1 MIPNT
6 QITDTNKAIF
16 NADHNFKGCIAEIL
30 EVLMRSGFV
39 EEVRVLDP
47 EEDLSPGRVEEID
60 RIYNMYPYLRDDHY
74 TSKYLEEWL
83 EGKCT
88 GYETL
93 KEISLEDLRNMI
105 YRRETA

>member
-1 MIPNT
+1 MILNT
-6 QITDTNKAIF
+6 QITDVNKAIF
-16 NADHNFKGCIAEIL
+16 DADHNFKGCIAEIL

-39 EEVRVLDP
+39 EEVRVLDL
-47 EEDLSPGRVEEID
+47 EEDLSSGRVEEID
-60 RIYNMYPYLRDDHY
+60 RIYNMYPHLRDDHY
-74 TSKYLEEWL
+74 TSKYLEGWL

-105 YRRETA
+105 YRGETA